1 MEQATVSN
9 RGFRA
14 LIRSAQNFLQ
24 IIGKKDAKNLRRD
37 LMSHDG
43 ECNVIIHQTNHD
55 DIRMH
60 VYDTNIDLDLVLRD
74 NKIQWLGLTT
84 YRDITKTLLL
94 GDKAVETAKPVM
106 EKAIAV
112 LQSHTPKGLM
122 IEDVKTVGRWIQ
134 GMSKG
139 TSGRC
144 TRKVNAGKHVFR
156 VWTTPGGDV
165 MINAMY
171 GPMDFFVNLHRGG
184 FSCNFYNPKEHS
196 TKYKDK
202 DYNDELRCARKFLRK
217 NFPQAFSENII
228 RSPN

>member
-14 LIRSAQNFLQ
+14 LIRSAQNVLQ
-24 IIGKKDAKNLRRD
+24 IIGKRDAKNIKRD

-43 ECNVIIHQTNHD
+43 SCNVVISQTNYD

-60 VYDTNIDLDLVLRD
+60 VYDTDIDMDLVLRD
-74 NKIQWLGLTT
+74 GKIQWLGLTT
-84 YRDITKTLLL
+84 YNDITKTLLL
-94 GDKAVETAKPVM
+94 GDKAVEAAKPVM
-106 EKAIAV
+106 EKAIAI

-122 IEDVKTVGRWIQ
+122 IEDVRTVGRWVQ
-134 GMSKG
+134 GNSKG
-139 TSGRC
+139 SSGRC
-144 TRKVNAGKHVFR
+144 TRKVDSGKHVFR

-165 MINAMY
+165 MINTTW
-171 GPMDFFVNLHRGG
+171 GPKDLFVNLYRKGFTCSFTEARGHIRW
-184 FSCNFYNPKEHS
+184 FEQ
-196 TKYKDK
+196 
-202 DYNDELRCARKFLRK
+202 DYNNELRVARKFLRR